1 MCFLELKPAFSISLI
16 NFGVAQKEIVS
27 GLAKLSFIWELVS
40 CVGNFKSIKDDV
52 SKYLK

>member
-1 MCFLELKPAFSISLI
+1 MLM

-40 CVGNFKSIKDDV
+40 CVGNFKFIKGDV
-52 SKYLK
+52 SKFLFVLIPLSIFQ